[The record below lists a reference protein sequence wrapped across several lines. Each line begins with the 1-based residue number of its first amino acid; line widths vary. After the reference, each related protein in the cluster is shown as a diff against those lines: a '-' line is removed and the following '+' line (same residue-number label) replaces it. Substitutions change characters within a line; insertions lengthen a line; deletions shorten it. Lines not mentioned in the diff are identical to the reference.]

1 MTHLLINGVFLGVI
15 IHLLTFDPNFLGYES
30 GKGQKLLV
38 RKCGQRNK
46 SQKLL
51 VRKRG
56 CRFVPSRLLETKPQM
71 VPRDLNWFP
80 GFGGLIQGQI
90 YNA

>member
-1 MTHLLINGVFLGVI
+1 MGYIGVI
-15 IHLLTFDPNFLGYES
+15 IHLLTFDPNFLGHAS
-30 GKGQKLLV
+30 GKGQELLV
-38 RKCGQRNK
+38 RTCGQRNK

-56 CRFVPSRLLETKPQM
+56 CRFVPSRLLEAKPQM
-71 VPRDLNWFP
+71 VPRDLNI
-80 GFGGLIQGQI
+80 GFQGLALIQGQI